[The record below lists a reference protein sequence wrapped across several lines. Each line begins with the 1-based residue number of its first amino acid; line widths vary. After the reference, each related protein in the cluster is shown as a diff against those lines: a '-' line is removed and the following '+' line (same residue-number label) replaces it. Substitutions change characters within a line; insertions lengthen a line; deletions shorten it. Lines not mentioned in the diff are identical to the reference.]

1 MATKTSLC
9 ALALLS
15 LFLSRQKLV
24 VVSGRRALTKLVS
37 LSLVSSRW
45 SPLFVVVVFV
55 FSTKVR
61 PIGCVSDV
69 AAGVVFLFFFFF
81 FCVGSIFF
89 GLFVDTN
96 EKDLVALGELERL
109 WKRKTERKKERKRET
124 FRKKKGK
131 KFFESLSLSREKK
144 HLLHTFVLYNDL
156 VFSFFFQ
163 KTCETT
169 LMTRE
174 KKGGKKTH
182 RVSLFFA
189 SLDTLKRKQPLCF
202 VIL

>member
-55 FSTKVR
+55 FSTVR

-109 WKRKTERKKERKRET
+109 WKRKTERKKERERET
-124 FRKKKGK
+124 FRKKKGRN
-131 KFFESLSLSREKK
+131 FLSLSLSREKK

>member
-55 FSTKVR
+55 FSTIVR

-69 AAGVVFLFFFFF
+69 AAGGVFLFFFFF

-109 WKRKTERKKERKRET
+109 WKRKTERKKERERERH
-124 FRKKKGK
+124 FEKKKGRN
-131 KFFESLSLSREKK
+131 FLSLSLSRERRSMYY
-144 HLLHTFVLYNDL
+144 TRSSYTTI
-156 VFSFFFQ
+156 SFF
-163 KTCETT
+163 
-169 LMTRE
+169 R
-174 KKGGKKTH
+174 
-182 RVSLFFA
+182 FFFRRLA
-189 SLDTLKRKQPLCF
+189 RRL
-202 VIL
+202 

>member
-55 FSTKVR
+55 FSTVR

-109 WKRKTERKKERKRET
+109 WKRKTERKKERERERH
-124 FRKKKGK
+124 FEKKKGK
-131 KFFESLSLSREKK
+131 KFFESLSLAREKK
-144 HLLHTFVLYNDL
+144 HVLHTFVLYNDL

-163 KTCETT
+163 KTCETK
-169 LMTRE
+169 RE
-174 KKGGKKTH
+174 KER
-182 RVSLFFA
+182 RVL
-189 SLDTLKRKQPLCF
+189 
-202 VIL
+202 

>member
-55 FSTKVR
+55 FSTIVR

-69 AAGVVFLFFFFF
+69 AAGGVFLFFFFF

-109 WKRKTERKKERKRET
+109 WKRKKERKKERDIL
-124 FRKKKGK
+124 KKKGK
-131 KFFESLSLSREKK
+131 KFFESLAREREEAFITRSSYK
-144 HLLHTFVLYNDL
+144 TI
-156 VFSFFFQ
+156 SFF
-163 KTCETT
+163 
-169 LMTRE
+169 R
-174 KKGGKKTH
+174 
-182 RVSLFFA
+182 FFFRRLA
-189 SLDTLKRKQPLCF
+189 RRL
-202 VIL
+202 

>member
-55 FSTKVR
+55 FSTIVR
-61 PIGCVSDV
+61 PIGCVSDE
-69 AAGVVFLFFFFF
+69 AAGGVFLFFFFF

-109 WKRKTERKKERKRET
+109 WKRKTERKKERKKERDIS
-124 FRKKKGK
+124 KKKGK

-144 HLLHTFVLYNDL
+144 HVLHTFVLYNDL
-156 VFSFFFQ
+156 VFSFFFPEDLRDDFDD
-163 KTCETT
+163 T
-169 LMTRE
+169 
-174 KKGGKKTH
+174 GKK
-182 RVSLFFA
+182 RRKK
-189 SLDTLKRKQPLCF
+189 DTSSGLAFLCF

>member
-55 FSTKVR
+55 FSTIVR

-131 KFFESLSLSREKK
+131 KFFESLSLAREKK
-144 HLLHTFVLYNDL
+144 HVLHTFVLYNDL

-169 LMTRE
+169 LMTFLTKDARE
-174 KKGGKKTH
+174 KRRKKDT
-182 RVSLFFA
+182 SGLAFFLLL
-189 SLDTLKRKQPLCF
+189 STL
-202 VIL
+202 

>member
-55 FSTKVR
+55 FSTVR

-109 WKRKTERKKERKRET
+109 WKRKTERKKERKKERERH
-124 FRKKKGK
+124 FEKKKGRN
-131 KFFESLSLSREKK
+131 FLSLSLSRERRSMYYTRSSYK
-144 HLLHTFVLYNDL
+144 TI
-156 VFSFFFQ
+156 SFF
-163 KTCETT
+163 
-169 LMTRE
+169 R
-174 KKGGKKTH
+174 
-182 RVSLFFA
+182 FFFRRLA
-189 SLDTLKRKQPLCF
+189 RRL
-202 VIL
+202 

>member
-55 FSTKVR
+55 FSTVR

-69 AAGVVFLFFFFF
+69 AAGVVFLFFFFSFVWGRF
-81 FCVGSIFF
+81 FSVFLLIQM
-89 GLFVDTN
+89 
-96 EKDLVALGELERL
+96 
-109 WKRKTERKKERKRET
+109 RKTWWHLESWNDFGKERQKERKKERKRET

-131 KFFESLSLSREKK
+131 KFFESLSLAREEAFITHVRPIKRSRF
-144 HLLHTFVLYNDL
+144 FVFFSEDL
-156 VFSFFFQ
+156 RDDF
-163 KTCETT
+163 
-169 LMTRE
+169 
-174 KKGGKKTH
+174 
-182 RVSLFFA
+182 
-189 SLDTLKRKQPLCF
+189 DD
-202 VIL
+202 IL

>member
-55 FSTKVR
+55 FSTVR

-69 AAGVVFLFFFFF
+69 AAGVVFLFFFFSFVWGRF
-81 FCVGSIFF
+81 FSVFLLIQM
-89 GLFVDTN
+89 
-96 EKDLVALGELERL
+96 
-109 WKRKTERKKERKRET
+109 RKTWHLESWNDFGKERKKEREKERDILKKKREEI
-124 FRKKKGK
+124 F
-131 KFFESLSLSREKK
+131 
-144 HLLHTFVLYNDL
+144 
-156 VFSFFFQ
+156 
-163 KTCETT
+163 
-169 LMTRE
+169 
-174 KKGGKKTH
+174 
-182 RVSLFFA
+182 
-189 SLDTLKRKQPLCF
+189 
-202 VIL
+202 

>member
-55 FSTKVR
+55 FSTVR

-131 KFFESLSLSREKK
+131 KFFESLSRAREEAFITRSSYK
-144 HLLHTFVLYNDL
+144 TI
-156 VFSFFFQ
+156 SFF
-163 KTCETT
+163 
-169 LMTRE
+169 R
-174 KKGGKKTH
+174 
-182 RVSLFFA
+182 FFFRRLA
-189 SLDTLKRKQPLCF
+189 RRL
-202 VIL
+202 

>member
-55 FSTKVR
+55 FSTVR

-96 EKDLVALGELERL
+96 EKDLALGELERL
-109 WKRKTERKKERKRET
+109 WKRKKERKKERDIL
-124 FRKKKGK
+124 KKKGK
-131 KFFESLSLSREKK
+131 KFFESLSLAREEAFITHVRPIKRSRF
-144 HLLHTFVLYNDL
+144 FVFFSEDL
-156 VFSFFFQ
+156 RDDF
-163 KTCETT
+163 
-169 LMTRE
+169 
-174 KKGGKKTH
+174 
-182 RVSLFFA
+182 
-189 SLDTLKRKQPLCF
+189 DD
-202 VIL
+202 IL

>member
-55 FSTKVR
+55 FSTVR

-109 WKRKTERKKERKRET
+109 WKRKTERKKERKKERERH
-124 FRKKKGK
+124 F
-131 KFFESLSLSREKK
+131 EKK
-144 HLLHTFVLYNDL
+144 
-156 VFSFFFQ
+156 
-163 KTCETT
+163 
-169 LMTRE
+169 RE
-174 KKGGKKTH
+174 EI
-182 RVSLFFA
+182 F
-189 SLDTLKRKQPLCF
+189 
-202 VIL
+202 

>member
-1 MATKTSLC
+1 M
-9 ALALLS
+9 
-15 LFLSRQKLV
+15 
-24 VVSGRRALTKLVS
+24 
-37 LSLVSSRW
+37 
-45 SPLFVVVVFV
+45 
-55 FSTKVR
+55 
-61 PIGCVSDV
+61 
-69 AAGVVFLFFFFF
+69 FLFFFFF

-109 WKRKTERKKERKRET
+109 WKRKTERKKERERET
-124 FRKKKGK
+124 FEKKKKGRN
-131 KFFESLSLSREKK
+131 FLSLSLSREKK
-144 HLLHTFVLYNDL
+144 HVLHTFVLYNDL

-169 LMTRE
+169 LMTFLTKDARE
-174 KKGGKKTH
+174 KRRKKDT
-182 RVSLFFA
+182 SSGLAFFFA

>member
-55 FSTKVR
+55 FSTVR

-131 KFFESLSLSREKK
+131 KFFESLSLAREEAFITHVRPIKRSRF
-144 HLLHTFVLYNDL
+144 FVFFSEDL
-156 VFSFFFQ
+156 RDDF
-163 KTCETT
+163 
-169 LMTRE
+169 
-174 KKGGKKTH
+174 
-182 RVSLFFA
+182 
-189 SLDTLKRKQPLCF
+189 DD
-202 VIL
+202 IL

>member
-1 MATKTSLC
+1 MWRPVLCFFFSFFSFVWGRFFSVFLLIQMRKTWWHLESWND
-9 ALALLS
+9 
-15 LFLSRQKLV
+15 FGKERQK
-24 VVSGRRALTKLVS
+24 
-37 LSLVSSRW
+37 
-45 SPLFVVVVFV
+45 
-55 FSTKVR
+55 
-61 PIGCVSDV
+61 
-69 AAGVVFLFFFFF
+69 
-81 FCVGSIFF
+81 
-89 GLFVDTN
+89 
-96 EKDLVALGELERL
+96 
-109 WKRKTERKKERKRET
+109 ERKKERERHFE
-124 FRKKKGK
+124 KKKGRN
-131 KFFESLSLSREKK
+131 FLSLSLSREKK

>member
-55 FSTKVR
+55 FSTVR

-69 AAGVVFLFFFFF
+69 AAGVVFLFFFFSFVWGRF
-81 FCVGSIFF
+81 FSVFLLIQM
-89 GLFVDTN
+89 
-96 EKDLVALGELERL
+96 
-109 WKRKTERKKERKRET
+109 RKTWWHLESWNDFGKERQKERKKERERHFE
-124 FRKKKGK
+124 KKKGK
-131 KFFESLSLSREKK
+131 KFFESLSLAREEAFITHVRPIKRSRF
-144 HLLHTFVLYNDL
+144 FVFFSEDL
-156 VFSFFFQ
+156 RDDF
-163 KTCETT
+163 
-169 LMTRE
+169 
-174 KKGGKKTH
+174 
-182 RVSLFFA
+182 
-189 SLDTLKRKQPLCF
+189 DD
-202 VIL
+202 I